1 MWPLIGIFVLAVLDQ
16 FTKLKIAASL
26 QYGDQVEVVPGFF
39 NLTYLHNT
47 GAAFSIFQDQSTL
60 LAGISLVVLLVL
72 AFGYKHFVGN
82 SRYLRWTYMFLAGGI
97 LGNLIDRVKYRYV
110 IDFLDVYYGDY
121 HWPAF
126 NVADSAICIGVGLY
140 FLYSVFHRDPKGDV
154 TLVKDESAT

>member
-1 MWPLIGIFVLAVLDQ
+1 MWPLVGIIILAVIDQ
-16 FTKLKIAASL
+16 VTKFKVAGSL
-26 QYGDQVEVVPGFF
+26 YYGEQVEVIPGFL

-60 LAGISLVVLLVL
+60 LAVISFLVLLVL
-72 AFGYKHFVGN
+72 SFGYRHFVGT
-82 SRYLRWTYMFLAGGI
+82 SVYLRWTFMFLAGGI

-110 IDFLDVYYGDY
+110 IDFLDVYAGDY

-140 FLYSVFHRDPKGDV
+140 LLHNFLDREKNG
-154 TLVKDESAT
+154 KDTEPEKTAA